1 MPPRLAIGVATMCH
15 ELLRLKRGEQADL
28 KFISGFPSFRPGFSA
43 AALREALG
51 KGFAHFLALLQEDE
65 TILKLDK
72 VALWLKS
79 GSSVSDLLAAGLKAK
94 DVFLAAV
101 DLKIG
106 AKVRLKLDA
115 PYNVIER

>member
-1 MPPRLAIGVATMCH
+1 MPPRLAIGVVTMCH
-15 ELLRLKRGEQADL
+15 ELLRLKCGKKADV
-28 KFISGFPSFRPGFSA
+28 KFISGFPSVRPGFSA

-51 KGFAHFLALLQEDE
+51 EDAVNVGQQGVNAVK
-65 TILKLDK
+65 IL
-72 VALWLKS
+72 LKS
-79 GSSVSDLLAAGLKAK
+79 GFSVSDVLTAGFKAQ

-106 AKVRLKLDA
+106 AKVRLQLDA